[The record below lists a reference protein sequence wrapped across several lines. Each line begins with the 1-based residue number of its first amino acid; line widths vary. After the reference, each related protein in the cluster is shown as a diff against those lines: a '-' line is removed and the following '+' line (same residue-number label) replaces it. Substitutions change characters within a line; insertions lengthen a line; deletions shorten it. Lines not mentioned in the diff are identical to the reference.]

1 MENIDTKDK
10 LILGVLSGTSIDSVD
25 IVLISISGF
34 GKETKFKVLNYEQ
47 YPIISEIKE
56 MILNASDIKRS
67 NVEMICTMNY
77 FIGRYFASKILNFLK
92 KYHLSSEDIF
102 CIGSHGQTVY
112 HYPHDE
118 YFGDLS
124 RKSSL
129 QLGDISVIAN
139 LTNINTVGDFRA
151 ADISVGGSGA
161 PLVPYL
167 DYILFP
173 SDDNARLILN
183 IGGISNFTYLE
194 VYCQIE
200 NVIAFDTGPGNMLID
215 AMMKKLY
222 NREYDENG
230 RIACSGEVQHSILQ
244 KLAFSDSFLLKPP
257 PKSTGRE
264 DYGEK
269 FLEQLS
275 GEINKYPRED
285 IIASITEYTTFCIKY
300 NFENYI
306 NKIVDELIVSGG
318 GAKNEFIMD
327 RLKRIF
333 PKSKVKTMNY
343 NGITVEN
350 KEAVLFAVLANEAMH
365 HNYSNVPGAT
375 GASRRVIQGKV
386 AYVR

>member
-25 IVLISISGF
+25 IVLISINGF

-77 FIGRYFASKILNFLK
+77 FIGRYFASKILDFLK

-112 HYPHDE
+112 HYPHEE
-118 YFGDLS
+118 YFRDLS

-173 SDDNARLILN
+173 SKRRERMSLVPLRLP
-183 IGGISNFTYLE
+183 T
-194 VYCQIE
+194 C
-200 NVIAFDTGPGNMLID
+200 
-215 AMMKKLY
+215 
-222 NREYDENG
+222 
-230 RIACSGEVQHSILQ
+230 
-244 KLAFSDSFLLKPP
+244 LLK
-257 PKSTGRE
+257 
-264 DYGEK
+264 
-269 FLEQLS
+269 
-275 GEINKYPRED
+275 N
-285 IIASITEYTTFCIKY
+285 
-300 NFENYI
+300 
-306 NKIVDELIVSGG
+306 
-318 GAKNEFIMD
+318 
-327 RLKRIF
+327 
-333 PKSKVKTMNY
+333 
-343 NGITVEN
+343 
-350 KEAVLFAVLANEAMH
+350 
-365 HNYSNVPGAT
+365 
-375 GASRRVIQGKV
+375 
-386 AYVR
+386 